1 MDRGVAILLTLMAG
15 ALVAMQPPANASLAK
30 HVGSLEA
37 TLVSLLISVSIISL
51 MLAFSGG
58 FSGLSGITA
67 LQPVHVLGGVA
78 GAAIVFVSLVA
89 VGPLGAGVVAAA
101 TVSTQLIGSA
111 ILDRLGV
118 LDLERVGLSATRV
131 TGIALL
137 VVGTVLVTSSS
148 R

>member
-1 MDRGVAILLTLMAG
+1 MDRGAAILLTLIAG
-15 ALVAMQPPANASLAK
+15 ALVAMQPVANASLAK
-30 HVGSLEA
+30 HVGNLEA
-37 TLVSLLISVSIISL
+37 TLVSLLISVGIISL

-67 LQPVHVLGGVA
+67 FRPEHVLGGIA

-89 VGPLGAGVVAAA
+89 VKPLGAAGVAAA
-101 TVSTQLIGSA
+101 TVATQLIGSA
-111 ILDRLGV
+111 VLDRFGV

-131 TGIALL
+131 LGIALL
-137 VVGTVLVTSSS
+137 VVGTVMVTS

>member
-1 MDRGVAILLTLMAG
+1 MDRGVAILLTLTAG

-37 TLVSLLISVSIISL
+37 TLVSLLISVTIISV

-58 FSGLSGITA
+58 FSGLSGITEFRPEHA
-67 LQPVHVLGGVA
+67 LGGIA
-78 GAAIVFVSLVA
+78 GAAIVFVSIVA
-89 VGPLGAGVVAAA
+89 VKPLGAAGVAAA
-101 TVSTQLIGSA
+101 AVGTQMIGSA

-118 LDLERVGLSATRV
+118 LELEKIGLSATRMA
-131 TGIALL
+131 GIALL
-137 VVGTVLVTSSS
+137 VIGTVLVTS

>member
-1 MDRGVAILLTLMAG
+1 MDRGVAILFTLIAG
-15 ALVAMQPPANASLAK
+15 ALVAFQPPANASLAR
-30 HVGSLEA
+30 HVGNLEA
-37 TLVSLLISVSIISL
+37 TLVSLLISVTIISL

-58 FSGLSGITA
+58 FSGLSGITHFRPEHA
-67 LQPVHVLGGVA
+67 LGGIA
-78 GAAIVFVSLVA
+78 GAAIVFVSIVT
-89 VGPLGAGVVAAA
+89 VKPLGAGGVAAA

-137 VVGTVLVTSSS
+137 VVGTVLVTS